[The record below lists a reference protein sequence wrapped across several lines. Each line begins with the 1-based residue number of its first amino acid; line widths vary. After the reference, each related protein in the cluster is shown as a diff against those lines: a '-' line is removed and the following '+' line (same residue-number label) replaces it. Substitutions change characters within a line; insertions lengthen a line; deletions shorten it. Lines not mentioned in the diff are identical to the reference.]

1 MVAWGGSGTEPLH
14 PAEKGVCV
22 CGGGPD
28 GEKTVVTCG
37 GASRRDL
44 ARRTRRRRPPL
55 QGRGGWHSW
64 ALLFGWSVFVLAFSS
79 LFSFSSFFF
88 YFFFPFALP
97 RPAFRGPTAGVPA
110 SSALSILLSAVG
122 LGATC

>member
-37 GASRRDL
+37 GASRRGATGGQPGVRHGETWPGGRAAA
-44 ARRTRRRRPPL
+44 ARRSRAAEA
-55 QGRGGWHSW
+55 G
-64 ALLFGWSVFVLAFSS
+64 
-79 LFSFSSFFF
+79 
-88 YFFFPFALP
+88 
-97 RPAFRGPTAGVPA
+97 TAGPCCLVGVF
-110 SSALSILLSAVG
+110 LS
-122 LGATC
+122 